1 MGNENLEK
9 ALKHELQV
17 LDKKLQ
23 KTETLRLAGW
33 IGSMVSAALVLTTMA
48 DHLLVIATITVGAA
62 ILNIMATRLVSGKK
76 CKSLTNRLGQ

>member
-23 KTETLRLAGW
+23 KTETLRLGGW
-33 IGSMVSAALVLTTMA
+33 IGSMVGAGLVLATMA
-48 DHLLVIATITVGAA
+48 DQIHVIAAIAIGAA
-62 ILNIMATRLVSGKK
+62 ILNIMATHLVSRKK
-76 CKSLTNRLGQ
+76 